1 MKVDLH
7 LHSFASAQNGDAIK
21 WESIN
26 DSVSRIYKSGVR
38 LASFTDHNVFD
49 VELYLECVEF
59 GKTGGMVFLPG
70 IEVNVSRNNGIIANL
85 IYIFSENLSKE
96 ELLKIKQITHSI
108 PKRGITIQMANEIFN
123 DFDVLRIPHIGKSDY
138 FASEDLKTLKYDAF
152 EVTGLNNKNYLKV
165 LKDGFTSSVVSFSD
179 THIWTSYPQQKTL
192 ITKLDLNPLSYNS
205 LKLALKQNK
214 IFSKEVI
221 ND

>member
-152 EVTGLNNKNYLKV
+152 EVTSLNNKNYLKV

-192 ITKLDLNPLSYNS
+192 ITKMDLNPLSYNS